1 MNTNKLLLSGVAGG
15 VAFFLLGFLVYGVLL
30 MKFFEA
36 NAGTATGVM
45 KEPMDW
51 WALILGNLAW
61 GFLLAVIFVRWANI
75 STFATGLRAGA
86 IIGLLT
92 GLSFD
97 LMIYGTSNL
106 SNLTGTIVDVLIFT
120 ALSAVAGGVVGL
132 VIGMGKSNS

>member
-30 MKFFEA
+30 MRFFEA

-106 SNLTGTIVDVLIFT
+106 SSLTGTIVDILVFT

-132 VIGMGKSNS
+132 VLGMGKSNS

>member
-1 MNTNKLLLSGVAGG
+1 MNTNKMLLSGVAGG
-15 VAFFLLGFLVYGVLL
+15 IAFFLLGFLVYGVLL

-75 STFATGLRAGA
+75 STFITGLKAGA

-92 GLSFD
+92 GLSSD

-132 VIGMGKSNS
+132 VLGMGKSNS

>member
-61 GFLLAVIFVRWANI
+61 GFLLAVICLRWANI

-106 SNLTGTIVDVLIFT
+106 SFLTGTIVDVLIFT